1 MTTNSSPDN
10 SIQSYIPNDLIIPDD
25 PKEANLIL
33 TDYLRSVVDAL
44 NDKDIGQYNTVELV
58 SGQKWFTPGDANK
71 ERYVYRKV
79 VDLGGLNDFTI
90 TTPQNTAHG
99 ITINANTIVTRIYGT
114 ATDPS
119 TKFIPLP
126 YVDMSGGGNNIQLCM
141 DGTNVILEGNFN
153 YSGYTTAYVV
163 VEYIQN

>member
-58 SGQKWFTPGDANK
+58 SGQKWFYAGRCK
-71 ERYVYRKV
+71 
-79 VDLGGLNDFTI
+79 
-90 TTPQNTAHG
+90 
-99 ITINANTIVTRIYGT
+99 
-114 ATDPS
+114 
-119 TKFIPLP
+119 
-126 YVDMSGGGNNIQLCM
+126 
-141 DGTNVILEGNFN
+141 
-153 YSGYTTAYVV
+153 
-163 VEYIQN
+163 